1 MSTKVLN
8 NRLNNSCYTNNNKEP
23 FLFISVLCILDNE
36 LVVFKY
42 FSFLENN
49 AKQLKI
55 LENLDFILS
64 AMTFSV

>member
-23 FLFISVLCILDNE
+23 FLFINVLCILDNE

-42 FSFLENN
+42 FSFLE
-49 AKQLKI
+49 KMLSSLKY
-55 LENLDFILS
+55 
-64 AMTFSV
+64 